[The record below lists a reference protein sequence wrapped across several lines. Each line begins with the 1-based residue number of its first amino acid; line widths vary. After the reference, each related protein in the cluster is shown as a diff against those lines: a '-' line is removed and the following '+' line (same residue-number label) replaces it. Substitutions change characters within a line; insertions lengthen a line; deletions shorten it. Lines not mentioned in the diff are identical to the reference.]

1 MFQKFGITTMNDKG
15 QVMIPQAIRKKLD
28 LNTKTKFI
36 VTCKGNT
43 IVMRILKASDIKKEW
58 DAIFKEFDSKNLK
71 ITDEQ
76 INDEIKKYRETKHKA
91 AQ

>member
-1 MFQKFGITTMNDKG
+1 MG
-15 QVMIPQAIRKKLD
+15 

-43 IVMRILKASDIKKEW
+43 IVMKILQASDIKKEW

-76 INDEIKKYRETKHKA
+76 INDEIKKYRDEKHKA
-91 AQ
+91 VQ

>member
-1 MFQKFGITTMNDKG
+1 MRKVI
-15 QVMIPQAIRKKLD
+15 VIPQAIQKKLG

-36 VTCKGNT
+36 MMCKGNT
-43 IVMRILKASDIKKEW
+43 IVMKILQVSDMKKEW
-58 DAIFKEFDSKNLK
+58 DVIFKEFDSKNLK

-76 INDEIKKYRETKHKA
+76 INDEIKKYRDEKYNA